1 MRPSA
6 NAVDQSELIL
16 SDKSEEVMP
25 NGRDIRPDAQ
35 PAVTGGQP
43 SGERVGELRC
53 LRCAHEWFPRK
64 GRTPKCC
71 PFCLSAYWNVP
82 FKRFTSQKDIKAA
95 QAKIRARVTQR
106 QQERAR
112 KALRNRLE
120 RSARKLGPESVNL
133 IHELFSPKFTAKDL
147 EILKSSIKFDNVM
160 TKPSGMPPPPK
171 FDEDE

>member
-16 SDKSEEVMP
+16 SDKSVP
-25 NGRDIRPDAQ
+25 RPL
-35 PAVTGGQP
+35 VC
-43 SGERVGELRC
+43 R
-53 LRCAHEWFPRK
+53 RCAHEWHPRK

-95 QAKIRARVTQR
+95 QAKIRERVTKR

-120 RSARKLGPESVNL
+120 RSARKLGPESAS
-133 IHELFSPKFTAKDL
+133 IIKDL
-147 EILKSSIKFDNVM
+147 FPSDSPIDPRVVPTSMRIIREM
-160 TKPSGMPPPPK
+160 TKSGMPPPPK